1 MEEETK
7 EMERF
12 IKTYNNFILL
22 EPILRELL
30 MFFIAVAN
38 ITAVILATRTE
49 TVISWLFLAIFFCVI
64 TMILYKLYKFWNW
77 DYDILFLGKVG
88 IVRHYF
94 EMNKKFFS
102 RKEMKK
108 IYLKE
113 FIEKEGLE
121 GLPLDSEEV
130 MKFLEW
136 WTSGKEELLQF
147 IN

>member
-1 MEEETK
+1 MEEEIK
-7 EMERF
+7 EMEKL
-12 IKTYNNFILL
+12 IKMYNHFILF
-22 EPILRELL
+22 EPLRGLPL
-30 MFFIAVAN
+30 FFIAVAN
-38 ITAVILATRTE
+38 ITVAILAERTGNG
-49 TVISWLFLAIFFCVI
+49 ILWLFLAVVLCDL
-64 TMILYKLYKFWNW
+64 MILFYYTFWNW

-113 FIEKEGLE
+113 FLEQEELE
-121 GLPLDSEEV
+121 GLPLDSEDV

-136 WTSGKEELLQF
+136 KKNGIERL
-147 IN
+147 

>member
-1 MEEETK
+1 MEEKTK
-7 EMERF
+7 EMERL
-12 IKTYNNFILL
+12 IKTYNNFVLL
-22 EPILRELL
+22 EPILREPL

-77 DYDILFLGKVG
+77 NYNILFLGKAG
-88 IVRHYF
+88 IVQHYF
-94 EMNKKFFS
+94 EMNKKYFS
-102 RKEMKK
+102 KKDMKK

-121 GLPLDSEEV
+121 GLPLDSEDV
-130 MKFLEW
+130 MNFLEW
-136 WTSGKEELLQF
+136 QKNGIERL
-147 IN
+147 

>member
-7 EMERF
+7 EMERL
-12 IKTYNNFILL
+12 IKTYNNFVLL
-22 EPILRELL
+22 EPILREPL

-77 DYDILFLGKVG
+77 DYDILFLGKVE

-113 FIEKEGLE
+113 FLEKEGLE
-121 GLPLDSEEV
+121 GLPLDNEDI

-136 WTSGKEELLQF
+136 QKNGIERL
-147 IN
+147 

>member
-1 MEEETK
+1 MEEEIK
-7 EMERF
+7 EMEKL
-12 IKTYNNFILL
+12 IKIYNHFILF
-22 EPILRELL
+22 ESLRGLL
-30 MFFIAVAN
+30 LFFIAVAN
-38 ITAVILATRTE
+38 ITAVILATRTKNG
-49 TVISWLFLAIFFCVI
+49 ILWLFLAVFLCGL
-64 TMILYKLYKFWNW
+64 MILFYTFWNW
-77 DYDILFLGKVG
+77 NYNILFLGKVG
-88 IVRHYF
+88 IVQHYF
-94 EMNKKFFS
+94 EINKKYFS

-113 FIEKEGLE
+113 FLEKEGLE

>member
-1 MEEETK
+1 MEEEIK
-7 EMERF
+7 EMEKL
-12 IKTYNNFILL
+12 IKMYNHFILF
-22 EPILRELL
+22 EPLRGLL
-30 MFFIAVAN
+30 LLFIAIAN
-38 ITAVILATRTE
+38 ITVLILETRTE
-49 TVISWLFLAIFFCVI
+49 NGILWLFLAGFLCGL
-64 TMILYKLYKFWNW
+64 MILFYTFWNW

-113 FIEKEGLE
+113 FLEKEGLE
-121 GLPLDSEEV
+121 GLPLDSGDV

-136 WTSGKEELLQF
+136 WINGKEELLQF

>member
-1 MEEETK
+1 MEEEIK
-7 EMERF
+7 EMKKLIRIYNHF
-12 IKTYNNFILL
+12 IFFEPLRGLL
-22 EPILRELL
+22 L
-30 MFFIAVAN
+30 FFIAVTD
-38 ITAVILATRTE
+38 ITVVILASRTE
-49 TVISWLFLAIFFCVI
+49 NGILWLFLTVFLFVLL
-64 TMILYKLYKFWNW
+64 ILFYTFWNW

-102 RKEMKK
+102 RKDMKK

-121 GLPLDSEEV
+121 GLPLDSGDV

-136 WTSGKEELLQF
+136 WINGKEELLQF

>member
-7 EMERF
+7 EMERL
-12 IKTYNNFILL
+12 IKTYNNFVLL
-22 EPILRELL
+22 EPILREPL
-30 MFFIAVAN
+30 MFFIAIAN

-49 TVISWLFLAIFFCVI
+49 TVISWLFLAVFFCGI
-64 TMILYKLYKFWNW
+64 TILYKLYKFWNW

-88 IVRHYF
+88 IVRRYF
-94 EMNKKFFS
+94 EMNKKYFS

-113 FIEKEGLE
+113 FLENEGLE
-121 GLPLDSEEV
+121 GLPLDSEDV

-136 WTSGKEELLQF
+136 KKNGIERL
-147 IN
+147 

>member
-7 EMERF
+7 EMERL
-12 IKTYNNFILL
+12 IKTYNNFVLL
-22 EPILRELL
+22 EPILREPL
-30 MFFIAVAN
+30 MFFIVVAN

-77 DYDILFLGKVG
+77 DYDILFLGKVE

-113 FIEKEGLE
+113 FLEKEGLE
-121 GLPLDSEEV
+121 GLPLDNEDI

-136 WTSGKEELLQF
+136 QKNGIERL
-147 IN
+147 

>member
-22 EPILRELL
+22 EPILREPLI
-30 MFFIAVAN
+30 FFIAIAN

-94 EMNKKFFS
+94 EMNKKYFS

-108 IYLKE
+108 NYLKE
-113 FIEKEGLE
+113 FLEQEELE
-121 GLPLDSEEV
+121 GLPLDSEDI

-136 WTSGKEELLQF
+136 KKNGIERL
-147 IN
+147 

>member
-1 MEEETK
+1 MEEEIK
-7 EMERF
+7 EMKKL
-12 IKTYNNFILL
+12 IKIYNNFILF
-22 EPILRELL
+22 EPILKGPLL
-30 MFFIAVAN
+30 LFIAIAN
-38 ITAVILATRTE
+38 ITVLILETRTE
-49 TVISWLFLAIFFCVI
+49 NGILWLFLAGFLCGL
-64 TMILYKLYKFWNW
+64 MILFYTFWNW

-102 RKEMKK
+102 RKDMKK

-121 GLPLDSEEV
+121 GLPLDSGDV

-136 WTSGKEELLQF
+136 WINGKEELLQF

>member
-7 EMERF
+7 EMERL
-12 IKTYNNFILL
+12 IKTYNNFVLL
-22 EPILRELL
+22 EPILREPL

-77 DYDILFLGKVG
+77 DYDILFLGKVE

-121 GLPLDSEEV
+121 GLPLDSGDV

-136 WTSGKEELLQF
+136 WINGKEELLQF

>member
-7 EMERF
+7 EMERL
-12 IKTYNNFILL
+12 IKTYNNFVLL
-22 EPILRELL
+22 EPILREPL
-30 MFFIAVAN
+30 MFFIAIAN

-49 TVISWLFLAIFFCVI
+49 TVISWLFLAVFFCGI
-64 TMILYKLYKFWNW
+64 TILCKLYKFWNW

-94 EMNKKFFS
+94 EMNKKYFS

-113 FIEKEGLE
+113 FLEKEGLE
-121 GLPLDSEEV
+121 GLPLDSEDIME
-130 MKFLEW
+130 FLEW
-136 WTSGKEELLQF
+136 QKNGIERL
-147 IN
+147 

>member
-7 EMERF
+7 EMERL
-12 IKTYNNFILL
+12 IKTYNNFVLL
-22 EPILRELL
+22 EPILREPL

-77 DYDILFLGKVG
+77 NYNILFLGKAG
-88 IVRHYF
+88 IVQHYF
-94 EMNKKFFS
+94 EMNKKYFS
-102 RKEMKK
+102 KKDMKK

-113 FIEKEGLE
+113 FLEKEGLE
-121 GLPLDSEEV
+121 GLFLDSEDV
-130 MKFLEW
+130 MNFLEW
-136 WTSGKEELLQF
+136 QKNGIERL
-147 IN
+147 

>member
-1 MEEETK
+1 MEEEIK
-7 EMERF
+7 EMKKL
-12 IKTYNNFILL
+12 IKIYNNFILF
-22 EPILRELL
+22 EPILKGPLL
-30 MFFIAVAN
+30 LFIAIAN
-38 ITAVILATRTE
+38 ITVLILETRTE
-49 TVISWLFLAIFFCVI
+49 NGILWLFLAGFLCGL
-64 TMILYKLYKFWNW
+64 MILFYTFWNW

-113 FIEKEGLE
+113 FLENEGIE
-121 GLPLDSEEV
+121 GLPLDSEDV

-136 WTSGKEELLQF
+136 KKNGIERL
-147 IN
+147 

>member
-7 EMERF
+7 EMERL
-12 IKTYNNFILL
+12 IKTYNNFVLL
-22 EPILRELL
+22 EPILREPL

-77 DYDILFLGKVG
+77 NYNILFLGKAG
-88 IVRHYF
+88 IVQHYF
-94 EMNKKFFS
+94 EMNKKYFS
-102 RKEMKK
+102 KKDMKK

-121 GLPLDSEEV
+121 GLPLDSEDV
-130 MKFLEW
+130 MNFLEW
-136 WTSGKEELLQF
+136 QKNGIERL
-147 IN
+147 

>member
-1 MEEETK
+1 MEEEIK
-7 EMERF
+7 EMKKL
-12 IKTYNNFILL
+12 IKIYNNFILFA
-22 EPILRELL
+22 PILKELL
-30 MFFIAVAN
+30 LLFIAIAN
-38 ITAVILATRTE
+38 ITVLILETRTE
-49 TVISWLFLAIFFCVI
+49 NGILWLFLAGFLCGL
-64 TMILYKLYKFWNW
+64 MILFYTFWNW

-94 EMNKKFFS
+94 EMNKKYFS
-102 RKEMKK
+102 KKDMKK

-121 GLPLDSEEV
+121 GLPLDSGDV

-136 WTSGKEELLQF
+136 WINGKEELLQF